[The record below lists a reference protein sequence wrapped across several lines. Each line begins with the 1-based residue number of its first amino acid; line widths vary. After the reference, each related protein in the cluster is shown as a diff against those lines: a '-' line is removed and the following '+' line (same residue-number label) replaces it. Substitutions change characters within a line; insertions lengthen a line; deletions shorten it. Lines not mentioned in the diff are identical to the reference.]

1 MEPSGM
7 EALARTGLVP
17 DAPCELAGQAALVTG
32 ASRGIG
38 RAIALALAA
47 GGARVMV
54 GYLRQ
59 REKAE
64 AVVEQICRAGGEA
77 EAIQVDVRDAAAC
90 EAAVAATVRRFGQI
104 DVLVNNAG
112 TALEKLLVDTS
123 LDEWDDLVA
132 VHLTGMYACTR
143 AALPHMMARRYG
155 RVITISSIWGI
166 TGAAGEVAYSAVKAG
181 QNGFTRAL
189 AQEVGPF
196 GITVN
201 AVAPGAIDTEM
212 NQFLQGDDLADWLAR
227 VPVRR
232 LGTPEEVASLV
243 RYLAG
248 PQAGFITGQVISP
261 NGGVVV

>member
-1 MEPSGM
+1 MEC
-7 EALARTGLVP
+7 R
-17 DAPCELAGQAALVTG
+17 GQAALVTG

-38 RAIALALAA
+38 RACARALAETGAA
-47 GGARVMV
+47 VMV
-54 GYLRQ
+54 GY
-59 REKAE
+59 REREAE
-64 AVVEQICRAGGEA
+64 ARELVRAIREAGGEA
-77 EAIQVDVRDAAAC
+77 EPVQLDVADPAAC
-90 EAAVAATVRRFGQI
+90 EAAVAATVRRFGRI
-104 DVLVNNAG
+104 DILVNNAG
-112 TALEKLLVDTS
+112 HALERLLLDTS
-123 LDEWDDLVA
+123 LAEWNRLLS

-143 AALPHMMARRYG
+143 AALPHMIERRYG

-189 AQEVGPF
+189 AREVGPF

-212 NQFLQGDDLADWLAR
+212 NAGLTGEELQAWLER
-227 VPVRR
+227 TPVGR

-248 PQAGFITGQVISP
+248 PGAGFITGQVISP
-261 NGGVVV
+261 NGGIIV